1 MGRNWIKIE
10 TVTMDKPEVCVM
22 ATQLKLD
29 PDAVMGKLVRLWSW
43 AEVSRINAN
52 AMSITFEFLD
62 KLVGKKGF
70 GAALMKAGWLKEVDG
85 VMQFPNFGRHN
96 GPEGK
101 GRALTAQRVSRHRER
116 KRTSDEKD
124 ENVEKVLVT
133 NGSGPGG
140 AVTPKVKAV
149 NQRRNTVKELLKSD
163 LSEENTPIAEIHSGA
178 ILPDDIELEPP
189 FDDLDSESVT
199 IEGGGFEA
207 PDADEESPFEDES
220 PFGDAVEIGGEVGE
234 ESGVVVEEVSAR
246 EPNGGGVVVK
256 VAEEEEVTVAVEGTE
271 VDPAP
276 KVKKVRGGRKSGGA
290 DSSDQPMLF

>member
-1 MGRNWIKIE
+1 
-10 TVTMDKPEVCVM
+10 MDKPEVCVM

-29 PDAVMGKLVRLWSW
+29 PDAVVGKLVRLWSW

-52 AMSITFEFLD
+52 AMSITLEFLD

-70 GAALMKAGWLKEVDG
+70 GAALMKAGWLREVDG

-96 GPEGK
+96 GPAGK

-116 KRTSDEKD
+116 KRTSDESD
-124 ENVEKVLVT
+124 ENVEGVSVT
-133 NGSGPGG
+133 NDSG
-140 AVTPKVKAV
+140 AEEVVTPKVKAV

-163 LSEENTPIAEIHSGA
+163 LSEENTPMSEIHSGA

-189 FDDLDSESVT
+189 FDDLDSESIT

-207 PDADEESPFEDES
+207 SEADEESPFEDES
-220 PFGDAVEIGGEVGE
+220 PFGDAVEFGGEVE
-234 ESGVVVEEVSAR
+234 EEPVVVVEEVSAH
-246 EPNGGGVVVK
+246 EPTEGGAVVQVG
-256 VAEEEEVTVAVEGTE
+256 EEEEVTVAVEGTE

-276 KVKKVRGGRKSGGA
+276 KVKKARGGRKSGGA

>member
-1 MGRNWIKIE
+1 
-10 TVTMDKPEVCVM
+10 M

-29 PDAVMGKLVRLWSW
+29 PDAVVGKLVRLWSW

-52 AMSITFEFLD
+52 AMSITLEFLD

-70 GAALMKAGWLKEVDG
+70 GAALMKAGWLREVDG

-96 GPEGK
+96 GPAGK

-124 ENVEKVLVT
+124 ENVEEVSVT
-133 NGSGPGG
+133 NDSGAGE

-149 NQRRNTVKELLKSD
+149 NQRRNTVKDLLKSD
-163 LSEENTPIAEIHSGA
+163 LSDENTQIADIHSGA

-189 FDDLDSESVT
+189 FDDLNSESVT

-207 PDADEESPFEDES
+207 SEADEESPFEDES
-220 PFGDAVEIGGEVGE
+220 PFVDAVEFGGEVE
-234 ESGVVVEEVSAR
+234 EEPIVVVEEVAAH
-246 EPNGGGVVVK
+246 EPTEGGAVVQVG
-256 VAEEEEVTVAVEGTE
+256 EEEEVTVAVEGTE
-271 VDPAP
+271 VDPTP
-276 KVKKVRGGRKSGGA
+276 KVKKARGGRKSGGA